1 MCTGTQY
8 IEADA
13 CKDCANAAK
22 GRISK
27 DAKKTGCKCTA
38 ADAEVVVTDGS
49 EDCSCKTDKKIG
61 LETVAYK

>member
-27 DAKKTGCKCTA
+27 DAAKSGCKCTA
-38 ADAEVVVTDGS
+38 ADD
-49 EDCSCKTDKKIG
+49 
-61 LETVAYK
+61 